1 MNLQNI
7 HISDIEDLDK
17 KIDQLRDEM
26 GALFNEKETLV
37 VLFALTDQLVELGI
51 ATGTTNQVL
60 IELVSAGLR
69 NQYDE
74 KSKSRYEERAI
85 PANQ

>member
-17 KIDQLRDEM
+17 KIDQLCDEM

-60 IELVSAGLR
+60 IELVSAGLKNR
-69 NQYDE
+69 YDE
-74 KSKSRYEERAI
+74 KSKSRYEEKAT
-85 PANQ
+85 PVNQ